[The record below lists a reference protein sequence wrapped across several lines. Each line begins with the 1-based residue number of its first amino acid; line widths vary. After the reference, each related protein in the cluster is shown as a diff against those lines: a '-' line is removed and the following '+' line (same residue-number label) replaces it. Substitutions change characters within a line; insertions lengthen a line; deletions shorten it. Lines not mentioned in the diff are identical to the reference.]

1 MKRFRFATIHLV
13 MIGLILFGILAICV
27 RLFQTESAILAA
39 IFLALSLLVALLYYQ
54 KENYEFSELEQIELL
69 NNQTEVGLKHLL
81 EQMPVGVVQFDQET
95 NEVEWFNPYAEL
107 IFTSEEGEFEDD
119 VIRRIIGAKRE
130 GDATQTF
137 ELNGNKYSSY
147 IDSST
152 GIFYFFDTS
161 MGNRQLGDAAFLRP
175 VIGIISIDNYQ
186 TLRFH
191 KSIASSPTL
200 FRILQSQKIF
210 FIVVSTWT
218 VSTFLQIMLC

>member
-54 KENYEFSELEQIELL
+54 KENYELSELEQIELL

-130 GDATQTF
+130 GDC
-137 ELNGNKYSSY
+137 
-147 IDSST
+147 
-152 GIFYFFDTS
+152 FFSD
-161 MGNRQLGDAAFLRP
+161 
-175 VIGIISIDNYQ
+175 
-186 TLRFH
+186 
-191 KSIASSPTL
+191 
-200 FRILQSQKIF
+200 
-210 FIVVSTWT
+210 
-218 VSTFLQIMLC
+218 